1 MINQEQIAAYREMA
15 KNASE
20 NSMEAQIRAN
30 LEATCD
36 KFRNVDSPTGE
47 TIRSTPVNGVEFPG
61 EKDDGSGIYGV
72 DSKGR
77 RIFVHHDSILEVRWN
92 YKEVQNDRT

>member
-1 MINQEQIAAYREMA
+1 MTLEKFNEM
-15 KNASE
+15 KWEPGRSVVY
-20 NSMEAQIRAN
+20 
-30 LEATCD
+30 

-61 EKDDGSGIYGV
+61 ENDDGSGIYGV
-72 DSKGR
+72 DSNGR

-92 YKEVQNDRT
+92 YREGKNQYERKI

>member
-1 MINQEQIAAYREMA
+1 MTLEKFKEMQWQLGMSVAY
-15 KNASE
+15 
-20 NSMEAQIRAN
+20 
-30 LEATCD
+30 
-36 KFRNVDSPTGE
+36 KFKNVDSPTGE
-47 TIRSTPVNGVEFPG
+47 TIRSTPVKGVEFPD

-92 YKEVQNDRT
+92 YRVGKNQYERKI

>member
-1 MINQEQIAAYREMA
+1 MTLEKFSEMKWEPGMSVAY
-15 KNASE
+15 
-20 NSMEAQIRAN
+20 
-30 LEATCD
+30 

-61 EKDDGSGIYGV
+61 KEDGGGIYGV

-92 YKEVQNDRT
+92 FKEAKT